1 MTSPALL
8 KPASVAVLSIVRLGF
23 LLPGVLTSEH
33 AFAAPPAPSSTQAW
47 LKKLPASTSAC
58 VTVWLA
64 VQLIEAPGARFA
76 TGVDGV
82 HTRFGAFGSV
92 TSTSCNVTLPLL
104 LATIV

>member
-8 KPASVAVLSIVRLGF
+8 KPDSVANFLIVRLGF
-23 LLPGVLTSEH
+23 CEPGVVTSEH

-64 VQLIEAPGARFA
+64 VQLIDAPGARSA

-82 HTRFGAFGSV
+82 HDRSDTFGSG
-92 TSTSCNVTLPLL
+92 TSTLCNVTLPLL
-104 LATIV
+104 LATTE

>member
-23 LLPGVLTSEH
+23 FLPGVVTSEH
-33 AFAAPPAPSSTQAW
+33 PFAAPPAPSSTQAW

-76 TGVDGV
+76 TGFDGEQL
-82 HTRFGAFGSV
+82 RFETCESV
-92 TSTSCNVTLPLL
+92 TVTLCKVTFPSLV
-104 LATIV
+104 ATIV

>member
-1 MTSPALL
+1 MRSPALL
-8 KPASVAVLSIVRLGF
+8 KPASVATLSIVRLGF
-23 LLPGVLTSEH
+23 CEPGVVTSSH

-47 LKKLPASTSAC
+47 LKKLPPSTSAC

-64 VQLIEAPGARFA
+64 VQLIEAPGARLA

-82 HTRFGAFGSV
+82 HTRFGAFGSL
-92 TSTSCNVTLPLL
+92 TSTFVSVTLPLL

>member
-8 KPASVAVLSIVRLGF
+8 KPASVATLSIVRLGF
-23 LLPGVLTSEH
+23 CVPGVVTSEH
-33 AFAAPPAPSSTQAW
+33 TFAAPPAPSSTQAW

-64 VQLIEAPGARFA
+64 EQLIDAPGARLA

-82 HTRFGAFGSV
+82 HDRFDTFGSV
-92 TSTSCNVTLPLL
+92 TSTLNSVTFPSL
-104 LATIV
+104 LATTA

>member
-8 KPASVAVLSIVRLGF
+8 KPASVATLSIVRLGF
-23 LLPGVLTSEH
+23 CEPGVVTSSH

-47 LKKLPASTSAC
+47 LKNLPASTSAC

-64 VQLIEAPGARFA
+64 VHEIDAPGARSA

-82 HTRFGAFGSV
+82 QTRFGAFGSV
-92 TSTSCNVTLPLL
+92 TSTLCNVTLPLL
-104 LATIV
+104 LATTV

>member
-8 KPASVAVLSIVRLGF
+8 KPLSVATLSIVRLGF
-23 LLPGVLTSEH
+23 CEPGVVTSSH

-47 LKKLPASTSAC
+47 LKKLPASTSAW

-64 VQLIEAPGARFA
+64 EQLIDAPGSRFA

-82 HTRFGAFGSV
+82 HTRSGTCGSV
-92 TSTSCNVTLPLL
+92 TSTLYRVRLR
-104 LATIV
+104 